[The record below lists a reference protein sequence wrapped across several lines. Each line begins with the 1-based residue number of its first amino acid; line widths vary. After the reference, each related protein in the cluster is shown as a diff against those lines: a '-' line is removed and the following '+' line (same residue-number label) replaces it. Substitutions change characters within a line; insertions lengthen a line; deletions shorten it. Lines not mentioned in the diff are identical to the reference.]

1 MPPSDDRRT
10 RPNGPI
16 PHRVK
21 GTGHGRELLDYVAET
36 FTSTTREE
44 LRAAIDAGRFRL
56 KDGPIL
62 SAASELKAGQTLLAD
77 LPPKTVSDP
86 WRGPVP
92 KTLPLLFKDDDVVV
106 ADKAAGLLSYP
117 MGPRKDAAQSI
128 VQDQLFAAGE
138 PWELRPSHR
147 LDRETS
153 GVLMWTRNLAADQ
166 IIKETFKK
174 RRVSKTYL
182 ALVRGTLERATIVD
196 APMRKDVHGPIR
208 VRQVVARDGKPAQ
221 TSLTPLGWFGSWTWV
236 ECQPITGRTHQIR
249 VHLAHIGHP
258 IVGDKIY
265 CDDGISFRRWWD
277 GDLDDSDLR
286 RLGMKRQALHAW
298 TMSVAH
304 PGTGEPLDLAAPVP
318 ADMAA
323 FARERGGT
331 PPTER

>member
-1 MPPSDDRRT
+1 MAGSNDRRT
-10 RPNGPI
+10 PGDGPI

-21 GTGHGRELLDYVAET
+21 GAGQGRELLDYVAET
-36 FTSTTREE
+36 FTSATRED
-44 LRAAIDAGRFRL
+44 LQQAIDEGRFRL

-62 SAASELKAGQTLLAD
+62 SAATELHAGQILLAD
-77 LPPKTVSDP
+77 LPPKTVDDP
-86 WRGPVP
+86 WLGVPP
-92 KTLPLLFKDDDVVV
+92 KTLPLLFKDEDVVV

-117 MGPRKDAAQSI
+117 MGPRKVAAQSI
-128 VQDQLFAAGE
+128 VQDQLWAAGE

-153 GVLMWTRNLAADQ
+153 GLLMWTRNLEADQ

-174 RRVSKTYL
+174 RNVAKTYL
-182 ALVRGTLERATIVD
+182 ALVRGTLERSTIVD
-196 APMRKDVHGPIR
+196 APMRKDIGGPIR
-208 VRQVVARDGKPAQ
+208 VRQIVAPDGRPAQ
-221 TSLTPLGWFGSWTWV
+221 TSVTPLGWFGSWTWV
-236 ECQPITGRTHQIR
+236 ECKPITGRTHQIR

-265 CDDGISFRRWWD
+265 CDDGVGFRRWWD
-277 GDLDDSDLR
+277 GELDDSDLR

-298 TMSVAH
+298 TMTLDH
-304 PGTGEPLDLAAPVP
+304 PRTGLPMHLAAPVP
-318 ADMAA
+318 ADLVE